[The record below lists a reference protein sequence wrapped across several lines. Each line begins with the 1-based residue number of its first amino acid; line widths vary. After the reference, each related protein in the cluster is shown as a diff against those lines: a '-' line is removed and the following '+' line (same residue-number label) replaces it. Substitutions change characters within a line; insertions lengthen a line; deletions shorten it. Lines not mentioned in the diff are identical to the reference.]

1 MATTER
7 DLRAFDPG
15 LWAHYT
21 AMIVGGWF
29 FMSSLVWHDAMVWR
43 SLDWILGLAVIGL
56 AVMSFRRPRLHW
68 GVSIVGAFLLLWSVI
83 VPHMRETTAWN
94 ERVVGVL
101 LLLLGLVGGGQLPE
115 HDE

>member
-21 AMIVGGWF
+21 AMIVGGWL

-43 SLDWILGLAVIGL
+43 SVDWILGLVVIGL
-56 AVMSFRRPRLHW
+56 QLSVGLRRAVRLF
-68 GVSIVGAFLLLWSVI
+68 V
-83 VPHMRETTAWN
+83 
-94 ERVVGVL
+94 
-101 LLLLGLVGGGQLPE
+101 
-115 HDE
+115 